1 MKVRFSIANKLIL
14 GITVIIVAILIN
26 SYIIDNSLEKSR
38 LINHQVSEIYV
49 PSTTNLDELHNVVNR
64 SKALIKNWVFIEK
77 RSETPEKIRL
87 RQLHNHDLPELH
99 EKIAEL
105 SENWDKEEKEQY
117 EQIITSIQ
125 DTLFKEHQEIMESL
139 NTMESYNDPMLMFE
153 ISPKVEENG
162 EIINQTDKILSDISE
177 LRQSMQLKVEASR
190 TQMNNIFD
198 RFKNSII
205 ILGITLTVIAI
216 IIALILTRTIIRP
229 INRIKKVIIDMCKG
243 ILPARKLKETN
254 DEVGD
259 ISAALNDLVDSF
271 RKFTTFANEIG
282 NGNYDI
288 SFTPLSDED
297 DLGNALL
304 EMRDNL
310 KKASEEE
317 AKRKQEDEQRHWASQ
332 GIAKFSGILREN
344 NDDIEEL
351 SYQIIRNLVKYTSA
365 NQGGLFIIND
375 DDENEKF
382 IELKAAYAFNKR
394 KYMEKQID
402 FGVGLIGR
410 AVQEKETIYM
420 NELPENYINIT
431 SGLGDANPRSL
442 LIVPLKT
449 NEQVH
454 GAIELATFKDFEQYQ
469 IEFIERIAENI
480 ASTLASVKINIKT
493 NELLERTQQQA
504 EEMKAQEEEM
514 RQNMEELQ
522 ATQEESTRREKEL
535 KEKLEDCEREL
546 REYKNNR
553 KS

>member
-38 LINHQVSEIYV
+38 RINHQVSEIYV

-87 RQLHNHDLPELH
+87 RQLHNNDLPELH

-105 SENWDKEEKEQY
+105 SKNWDKEEKEQY

-162 EIINQTDKILSDISE
+162 EIINQTDNILSDISE
-177 LRQSMQLKVEASR
+177 LRQSMQHKVEASR
-190 TQMNNIFD
+190 TRMNNIFD

-205 ILGITLTVIAI
+205 ILSITLTVIAI

-243 ILPARKLKETN
+243 ILPTRKLKETN

-259 ISAALNDLVDSF
+259 MSAALNDLVDSF

-394 KYMEKQID
+394 KYMEKRID

-410 AVQEKETIYM
+410 AVQERETIYM

-449 NEQVH
+449 NQQVH
-454 GAIELATFKDFEQYQ
+454 GAIELATFNDFEQYQ

-480 ASTLASVKINIKT
+480 ASTLSSVKINIKT

-535 KEKLEDCEREL
+535 KEKLEECESKL
-546 REYKNNR
+546 REYKNSD

>member
-1 MKVRFSIANKLIL
+1 
-14 GITVIIVAILIN
+14 
-26 SYIIDNSLEKSR
+26 
-38 LINHQVSEIYV
+38 
-49 PSTTNLDELHNVVNR
+49 
-64 SKALIKNWVFIEK
+64 
-77 RSETPEKIRL
+77 
-87 RQLHNHDLPELH
+87 
-99 EKIAEL
+99 
-105 SENWDKEEKEQY
+105 
-117 EQIITSIQ
+117 
-125 DTLFKEHQEIMESL
+125 
-139 NTMESYNDPMLMFE
+139 
-153 ISPKVEENG
+153 
-162 EIINQTDKILSDISE
+162 
-177 LRQSMQLKVEASR
+177 
-190 TQMNNIFD
+190 
-198 RFKNSII
+198 
-205 ILGITLTVIAI
+205 
-216 IIALILTRTIIRP
+216 
-229 INRIKKVIIDMCKG
+229 MCKG

-259 ISAALNDLVDSF
+259 MSAALNDLVDSF

-394 KYMEKQID
+394 KYMEKRID